1 MKIDVHCHILPSD
14 WPDLRDRYGY
24 GGWIRLEHTG
34 PGCANMWK
42 DEVFFRAVE
51 SDLWDPDRRLEF
63 CGEHRV
69 DVQVLS
75 TVPVM
80 FGYWAKAEDALDLAR
95 FLNDHIA
102 GCVERYPKRFIGLGT
117 VPMQDPELAARE
129 LERCVTQLGLAGIEV
144 GSHVGAHNL
153 HEERFDPL
161 WAKADELGAAV
172 FVHPWDMMGMDTMP
186 RMPNGDWHLW
196 MPWLVSMPAETVRA
210 AISLTMGG
218 VMDRYPRVRFLLAH
232 GGGAFL
238 ATMGRIKHGFDVRP
252 DLCQTHTKNPPD
264 SYLDRL
270 YFDALVHDPDALEF
284 MLRKTTAERIA
295 LGTDYP
301 FPLGELAPGKLVE
314 GMDGLSPETKDRILS
329 GTALEWLGRARADY
343 ETEASLAHSRWLGCS
358 V

>member
-42 DEVFFRAVE
+42 DDVFFRAVE
-51 SDLWDPDRRLEF
+51 SDLWDPERRLAD
-63 CGEHRV
+63 CAAHRV

-80 FGYWAKAEDALDLAR
+80 FAYGAKAADALDLAR
-95 FLNDHIA
+95 LLNDHIA
-102 GCVERYPKRFIGLGT
+102 GCVARYPQRFVGLGT

-129 LERCVTQLGLAGIEV
+129 LERCIGLGLSGIEV
-144 GSHVGAHNL
+144 GSHVGVHNL
-153 HEERFDPL
+153 HDARFDPL
-161 WAKADELGAAV
+161 WAAADEHRAAV

-186 RMPNGDWHLW
+186 RTPNGDWHLW
-196 MPWLVSMPAETVRA
+196 LPWLVSMPAETARA
-210 AISLTMGG
+210 ACSLTMGG
-218 VMDRYPRVRFLLAH
+218 VLDRFPNVRFLLAH

-238 ATMGRIKHGFDVRP
+238 ATLGRIRHGFEVRP
-252 DLCQTHTKNPPD
+252 DLCQTHTQNPPD

-284 MLRKTTAERIA
+284 MLKKTSADRLA

-301 FPLGELAPGKLVE
+301 FPLGELAPGTLVE
-314 GMDGLSPETKDRILS
+314 GMEILSAAQKERILS
-329 GTALEWLGRARADY
+329 GTALEWLGRDRVDF
-343 ETEASLAHSRWLGCS
+343 ETDASRAHSRWLGCS